1 MNRPG
6 LDLYERRESM
16 AENRLKIAVVG
27 GGVAGVTAAHILQSA
42 HDVTLYEKN
51 SYVGGHTYTVV
62 VDHGPDEGTAVDMGF
77 IVFNNQT
84 YPTFSCLLNQLKV
97 PVRTSE
103 MSFSFVCEK
112 TDLEYAGTS
121 LGGLFA
127 QKRNLVRPSFLKM
140 LAGIARFGKEAMKS
154 LENGELTTMS
164 LGEYLEKR
172 CYGPSFISNYL
183 LPMASAIWSTPAG
196 EILHFPAETFV
207 HFLRNHGL
215 LSFKDRP
222 LWQTVSGGSCSYI
235 QAFLERFQGRVLLSA
250 GGTGIR
256 RREGGI
262 DIRTSSGET
271 ERFNRVVLGVHAD
284 QSLRLLEDPTT
295 DEKSLLGAWSYQ
307 KNLAVLHTD
316 TSFLPSR
323 IKARASWNYRRTANT
338 GIGAPVS
345 VTYWMNRLQGLNT
358 HEDYC
363 VTLNPARSIHQ
374 NRIIREVEFEHPL
387 YNFQS
392 VATQKDL
399 PRLNGKNNTYFC
411 GSFLGYGFHEDAVKS
426 GIQVARCFGLEL

>member
-1 MNRPG
+1 
-6 LDLYERRESM
+6 M

-27 GGVAGVTAAHILQSA
+27 GGVAGVTAAYILQHA

-51 SYVGGHTYTVV
+51 SYVGGHTYTVK
-62 VDHGPDEGTAVDMGF
+62 VDHGPDEGIAVDMGF
-77 IVFNNQT
+77 IVLNNQT
-84 YPTFSCLLNQLKV
+84 YPTFTRLLNQLEV

-112 TDLEYAGTS
+112 TGLEYAGTS

-127 QKRNLVRPSFLKM
+127 QKRNLFRPTFLKM
-140 LAGIARFGKEAMKS
+140 LAGIARFGKESRKS
-154 LENGELTTMS
+154 LETGELTVMS
-164 LGEYLEKR
+164 LGEYLEKH
-172 CYGPSFISNYL
+172 CYSPSFISDYL

-222 LWQTVSGGSCSYI
+222 LWQTVSGGSSAYI
-235 QAFLERFQGRVLLSA
+235 QAFLKKFQGRVLLSA
-250 GGTGIR
+250 GVSEIQR
-256 RREGGI
+256 RDGEI
-262 DIRTSSGET
+262 TIRTSSGET
-271 ERFNRVVLGVHAD
+271 ERFDRVVLGTHAD
-284 QSLRLLEDPTT
+284 QSLRLLENPTS
-295 DEKSLLGAWSYQ
+295 DEKSMLGAWSYQ

-323 IKARASWNYRRTANT
+323 IKARASWNYRRIPDT
-338 GIGAPVS
+338 GIKAPVS

-363 VTLNPARSIHQ
+363 VTLNPARSIPQ
-374 NRIIREVEFEHPL
+374 SRVIREGEFEHPL
-387 YNFQS
+387 YSFQS

-399 PRLNGKNNTYFC
+399 PSLNGKNNTYFC

-426 GIQVARCFGLEL
+426 GVQVARCFGLEL